1 MIQSLLRSMEIL
13 EILSRECRAYSLA
26 EISQA
31 AGLPPSTVH
40 RVLQTFGEG
49 GYVVRD
55 GNTHL
60 YKLGPSLV
68 SLGVAAS
75 RQVDLRKAVMP
86 ELRTLTAQTGE
97 DSYLVMPNGFR
108 GIMVDKVE
116 GPSKLK
122 VVEHFGYEQDLD
134 VGGIRKSLL
143 AFSNSDFINRY
154 TDYYRQKHT
163 EEETQRML
171 AALEKVRKEG
181 VSETTGEYI
190 KEGIGIGAPVFD
202 SKGDAVASIGVIMLA
217 ATADR
222 KTVDK
227 VRELVMK
234 TAARVSKNLGYYVG

>member
-1 MIQSLLRSMEIL
+1 MEIL
-13 EILSRECRAYSLA
+13 EILARECRAYSLA

-40 RVLQTFGEG
+40 RMLQTFGEG

-55 GNTHL
+55 QNTHL

-68 SLGVAAS
+68 SLGVSAS

-97 DSYLVMPNGFR
+97 DSYLVMRNGFR

-116 GPSKLK
+116 GPSRLK

-134 VGGIRKSLL
+134 LGGIRKSLL
-143 AFSNSDFINRY
+143 AFQSADFIGQY
-154 TDYYRQKHT
+154 TEYYRQKHT
-163 EEETQRML
+163 EEQTQRML
-171 AALEKVRKEG
+171 ALLERVRTEG
-181 VSETTGEYI
+181 VCETAGEYI

-202 SKGDAVASIGVIMLA
+202 SKGDAVASIGVILLS
-217 ATADR
+217 ATAER
-222 KTVDK
+222 KSLDK
-227 VRELVMK
+227 VRELVLQ
-234 TAARVSKNLGYYVG
+234 TAARISKNLGYYAG